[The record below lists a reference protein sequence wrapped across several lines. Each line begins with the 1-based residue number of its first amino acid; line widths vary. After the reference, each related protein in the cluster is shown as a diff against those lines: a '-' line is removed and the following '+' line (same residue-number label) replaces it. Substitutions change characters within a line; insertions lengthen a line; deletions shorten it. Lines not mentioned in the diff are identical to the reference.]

1 MNYVEQMHI
10 VSKDT
15 HIICMIFSCCHVIEF
30 VGIEGALRT
39 EKYYVCSPFHFQ
51 LTVKA

>member
-1 MNYVEQMHI
+1 MNYVEQMHVVI

-39 EKYYVCSPFHFQ
+39 RKILCV
-51 LTVKA
+51 